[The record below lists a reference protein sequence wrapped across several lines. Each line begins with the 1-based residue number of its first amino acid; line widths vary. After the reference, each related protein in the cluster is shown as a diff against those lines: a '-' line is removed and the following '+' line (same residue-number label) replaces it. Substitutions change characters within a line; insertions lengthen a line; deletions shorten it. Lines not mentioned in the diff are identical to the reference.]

1 MRADEKSVTNDEP
14 TMAIEELASGH
25 WRRYQAIT
33 DGRTGETYTSAQ
45 SIRKRTWEAQP
56 PARETGLD
64 RLRLMRRK
72 GVGAVIVVGD
82 G

>member
-1 MRADEKSVTNDEP
+1 
-14 TMAIEELASGH
+14 MAIEELASGH

-45 SIRKRTWEAQP
+45 SIQKRTWEARP

-64 RLRLMRRK
+64 RLRLKWRR
-72 GVGAVIVVGD
+72 ASERS
-82 G
+82 